1 MRKYLPVVVGI
12 AAILL
17 ASPALAKKRSAL
29 ETTSI
34 KAATDCVAAA
44 ALNNPKIVDLYRENK
59 LKRVTDWIV
68 LKSDACENP
77 LTAMRLLHDRLYGA
91 GTGRAF
97 LLGDY
102 LADLP
107 RAVGERIR
115 DKVQQPPVMAYGKD
129 EESQWDK
136 PLAPNDI
143 LRPKNIP
150 ANDVLMIRE
159 YPDNKFRVIGTI
171 PPDGRGIRYLG
182 EASGDWLF
190 VRYANFKGWVHSR
203 YVEREKPPVS
213 KGGPLGSDE

>member
-34 KAATDCVAAA
+34 KAVTDCVAAA

-77 LTAMRLLHDRLYGA
+77 LTAMRLLHDRLYGR
-91 GTGRAF
+91 GTGREF

-107 RAVGERIR
+107 RAVAERIR
-115 DKVQQPPVMAYGKD
+115 PEVQNRLTRRSSPSGGPPVMAKG
-129 EESQWDK
+129 EE
-136 PLAPNDI
+136 
-143 LRPKNIP
+143 LRVKNI
-150 ANDVLMIRE
+150 AQNDALMIRE
-159 YPDNKFRVIGTI
+159 DPNNQSRIVDMI
-171 PPDGRGIRYLG
+171 PPNGHGIEYLDQTSG
-182 EASGDWLF
+182 EWLF
-190 VRYANFKGWVHSR
+190 VRYKKAEGWVHSR
-203 YVEREKPPVS
+203 YVERESPPIP
-213 KGGPLGSDE
+213 KGRRLDEDEQ